1 MTIEQFIHLLLC
13 VTLFIETIVINLLTK
28 KVEKLEHRTRFLLT
42 ITEILTNA
50 FCEKNREEKKEEE

>member
-28 KVEKLEHRTRFLLT
+28 KVEKLEHKTRFCLDMLGV
-42 ITEILTNA
+42 LTNLY
-50 FCEKNREEKKEEE
+50 CEKREDKNDKE